1 MPYIKQERRAQLD
14 QSIETLVYSLRQMN
28 WTAGDLNYCFYRLMK
43 RIFIHRPEY
52 QTLNDFRGALGN
64 TWDEFYRRVA
74 VPYEKR
80 KQKLNGDV

>member
-1 MPYIKQERRAQLD
+1 MD
-14 QSIETLVYSLRQMN
+14 
-28 WTAGDLNYCFYRLMK
+28 WTAGDLNYCFYRLMTLLFK
-43 RIFIHRPEY
+43 GRPGY

-80 KQKLNGDV
+80 KQKINGDV